1 MSFNLF
7 SQDNKHSSFT
17 LIELLIVVAILA
29 VLMSVIVLAI
39 NPAEILKRTRDT
51 RRITDLKSLNNAIQY
66 FQTSFPDASL
76 GSLNTVYVS
85 IPDSSA
91 TCSNLGLPSLPSGW
105 SYK

>member
-1 MSFNLF
+1 MIPFKS
-7 SQDNKHSSFT
+7 SSHHPSFT

-66 FQTSFPDASL
+66 FQTSFPDASRL
-76 GSLNTVYVS
+76 FKHCLCLYS
-85 IPDSSA
+85 
-91 TCSNLGLPSLPSGW
+91 
-105 SYK
+105 